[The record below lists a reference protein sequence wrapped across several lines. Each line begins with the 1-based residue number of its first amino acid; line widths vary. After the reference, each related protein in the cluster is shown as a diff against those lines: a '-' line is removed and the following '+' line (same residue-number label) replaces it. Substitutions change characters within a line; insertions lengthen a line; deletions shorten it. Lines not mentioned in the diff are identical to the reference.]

1 LNYSFDFPFFNYF
14 FSNLTIYIQ
23 VITDVTAIILFLDK
37 NISIMEKLLPFTKH
51 DLAKITNHRN
61 GEIKFGEKMH
71 TVPKDADAITFLSSC
86 EAQYVILG
94 IPEDIGIRANYGRP
108 GAASAW
114 DSGIKSIAN
123 IQHNRFCKGSN
134 IIVLGQINVSEEMA
148 EVEHLD
154 FNSIDDR
161 SKLNKLVE
169 NIDKDVSHIIYTL
182 IELGKTPII
191 IGGGHNN
198 AYGNIKGT
206 ALAKG
211 KPINAINFDAHS
223 DFRILEGRHSGNGF
237 SYAYEEGFLKKYF
250 VFGLHENYTSKS
262 VLDIIKKTED
272 RVRFITYDSLKIRK
286 ERDFN
291 LEMFN
296 ALEFI
301 KDDFFGIEIDL
312 DALPNIATSAMTMSG
327 FSVEELR
334 QFISFFGKHQNA
346 SYLHI
351 CEGAPDLGEEKNNHL
366 IGKLIGYLITDFIK
380 ANAIE

>member
-1 LNYSFDFPFFNYF
+1 
-14 FSNLTIYIQ
+14 
-23 VITDVTAIILFLDK
+23 
-37 NISIMEKLLPFTKH
+37 MEKLLPFTKH
-51 DLAKITNHRN
+51 DLAKITNHRS

-71 TVPKDADAITFLSSC
+71 TVPKDMDPITFLNTC
-86 EAQYVILG
+86 EAQYVLVG
-94 IPEDIGIRANYGRP
+94 IPEDIGIRANFGRP

-114 DSGIKSIAN
+114 DTAIKSIAN
-123 IQHNRFCKGSN
+123 IQHNRFCKGN
-134 IIVLGQINVSEEMA
+134 HLIVLGQINVTEEMK
-148 EVEHLD
+148 EVENLD
-154 FNSIDDR
+154 FHDIDDR
-161 SKLNKLVE
+161 SKLSQLVE
-169 NIDKDVSHIIYTL
+169 KIDKDVSHIICN
-182 IELGKTPII
+182 IIQSGKTPII

-198 AYGNIKGT
+198 SYGNIKGA

-262 VLDIIKKTED
+262 VLDLIKKTDD
-272 RVRFITYDSLKIRK
+272 RVRYITYDSLKIRK
-286 ERDFN
+286 EKDFN

-301 KDDFFGIEIDL
+301 KNDYFGIEIDL
-312 DALPNIATSAMTMSG
+312 DSLPNIASSAMTISG

-334 QFISFFGKHQNA
+334 QFITFFSRHKNTT
-346 SYLHI
+346 YLHI
-351 CEGAPDLGEEKNNHL
+351 CEGAPDLGEDKNNHL

-380 ANAIE
+380 ANAIEL